1 MTQYAFGIGAVIGKR
16 TDVAGQP
23 PLFFGTITDIS
34 VDFERK
40 IEFLVGQYNLPVA
53 AGGAELKISGKAK
66 NARFQANMMNNMF
79 FGTNVLTT
87 TAGQML
93 EMANSEA
100 RTIPATTPFTITTNN
115 SSGWT
120 EDLGAFYSSNG
131 VQLVPT
137 ATALNAVGQY
147 STNAGVYT
155 FFSSDAGLGV
165 NLYYGY
171 TTAVSGAS
179 EISLTNTL
187 MGPVPTFEL
196 FIKESFNYFGVTKD
210 IVIKFNACVSPK
222 LAWPFANS
230 KFAMQEFDFQA
241 ICDSGNNLGTISVT
255 EA

>member
-1 MTQYAFGIGAVIGKR
+1 MTQYNFGIGAVIGKR
-16 TDVAGQP
+16 TDVANTP
-23 PLFFGTITDIS
+23 PLFFGTIADVS
-34 VDFERK
+34 VDFDRK
-40 IEFLVGQYNLPVA
+40 IEFLIGQYNLPVA
-53 AGGAELKISGKAK
+53 AGGAELKIAGKAK

-79 FGTNVLTT
+79 LGTNAQTT

-93 EMANSEA
+93 QMANSEA
-100 RTIPATTPFTITTNN
+100 RTIPAVSPFTITTTN
-115 SSGWT
+115 SAGWT
-120 EDLGAFYSSNG
+120 EDLGAFYQSNG

-137 ATALNAVGQY
+137 VVALSAAGQY

-155 FFSSDAGLGV
+155 FFSTDAGLGV

-171 TTAVSGAS
+171 TVSVSGAS
-179 EISLTNTL
+179 QVSLSNAL

-196 FIKESFNYFGVTKD
+196 YIKESFNYFGTNKD

-230 KFAMQEFDFQA
+230 KFSMQEFDFQA
-241 ICDSGNNLGTISVT
+241 ICDSSNNLGTISLT